1 MRRVVFWKLAQIQIL
16 YHERGRRGPEA
27 STGIDKACLSQRGC
41 EKQIVTS
48 SASGHIMCEALP
60 IVMLGF
66 PERFPI
72 TTARDTSDET
82 EKLAKA
88 PLISHSSLYIEVQ
101 ESGLFY

>member
-1 MRRVVFWKLAQIQIL
+1 
-16 YHERGRRGPEA
+16 
-27 STGIDKACLSQRGC
+27 
-41 EKQIVTS
+41 
-48 SASGHIMCEALP
+48 MCEALP

-72 TTARDTSDET
+72 TTVRDASDEI

-88 PLISHSSLYIEVQ
+88 TLISHSSLYTEVQ